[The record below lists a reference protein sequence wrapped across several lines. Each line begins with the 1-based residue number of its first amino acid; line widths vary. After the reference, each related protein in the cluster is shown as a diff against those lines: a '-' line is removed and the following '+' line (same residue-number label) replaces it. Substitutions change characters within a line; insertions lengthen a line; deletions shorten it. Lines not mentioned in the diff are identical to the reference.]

1 METLKLPVS
10 NFTWLT
16 KKEVRRM
23 SSEDILSLPAQA
35 DIGYAFEVDM
45 RYPNHLHKVI
55 IYTDNKK
62 LLDYF
67 NDNFFIILQQH
78 DQFPLAPYTGN
89 LTFDDLSPFNKRLL
103 QQQCPSDFANRRY
116 KSTKLLSTFYHRKK
130 YVVHLENLQ
139 YYLKKGLRLTKVHR
153 AIKFQ
158 QKPILKKFIEKV
170 TNLRSKAKNDFELR
184 LFKLFAN
191 STFGK
196 FIENVRNY
204 IEVQLCSSEESFRRV
219 CLGQHVKNFYI
230 INKNLVSVMK
240 KPRELKMNKPLAVG
254 FAILEL
260 SKLFMYRSFY
270 DVFVPHFG
278 TKNISLCFSDTDS
291 FLFQVKTNN
300 LLNDMKK
307 LEHLFDFSKY
317 PKNHVLYSRSK
328 ANHLFYFK
336 DELCGKAAITHFIG
350 LRPKCYSMKIKNYDD
365 NDTKTKKVCKGIK
378 RVAIKNRLSFAD
390 YQKCL
395 DSQCIIYKSFRNLGS
410 KNHRISTKFVRKIA
424 LSAIDT
430 KRYILNCGKHT
441 LALGN
446 CKIKKCTIA
455 GTCYICQ

>member
-1 METLKLPVS
+1 M
-10 NFTWLT
+10 F
-16 KKEVRRM
+16 
-23 SSEDILSLPAQA
+23 
-35 DIGYAFEVDM
+35 Y
-45 RYPNHLHKVI
+45 
-55 IYTDNKK
+55 
-62 LLDYF
+62 YF
-67 NDNFFIILQQH
+67 LQQH

-103 QQQCPSDFANRRY
+103 QHQFPSDFVNKRY
-116 KSTKLLSTFYHRKK
+116 KSTKLLSTFYQRKN

-139 YYLKKGLRLTKVHR
+139 YYLKKGLKLTKIHR
-153 AIKFQ
+153 AVRFQ
-158 QKPILKKFIEKV
+158 QKPFLKKFIEKV
-170 TNLRSKAKNDFELR
+170 TDLRSKAKNDFELR

-204 IEVQLCSSEESFRRV
+204 VEVKLCSSENNFRKV
-219 CLGQHVKNFYI
+219 CLGQHVKNFHI
-230 INKNLVSVMK
+230 INKNLVSVIK
-240 KPRELKMNKPLAVG
+240 KPCELKLNKPLAVG

-260 SKLFMYRSFY
+260 SKLFMYKSYY

-278 TKNISLCFSDTDS
+278 SENISLCFSDTDS
-291 FLFQVKTNN
+291 FLFQVKTDN
-300 LLNDMKK
+300 LLSDMKK
-307 LEHLFDFSKY
+307 LKKNFDFSKY
-317 PKNHVLYSRSK
+317 PKNHVLYDHSK

-350 LRPKCYSMKIKNYDD
+350 LRPKCYSMQIKNH
-365 NDTKTKKVCKGIK
+365 NAKDTQTKKVCKGIK
-378 RVAIKNRLSFAD
+378 RTAIKNQLSFAD

-395 DSQCIIYKSFRNLGS
+395 NSQCVIYKSFKNLGS

-430 KRYILNCGKHT
+430 KRFILNCGKHT

-446 CKIKKCTIA
+446 CSIKKCEII
-455 GTCYICQ
+455 GTCYECQ